1 VTRRTPLWL
10 GAALLLVAVNLRMP
24 ITAVGPVLDDIRADT
39 GLSSAGAG
47 LLTTLPVLC
56 FCVAGAAVPA
66 LARRVGEE
74 PALLLGMLVLALGTA
89 LRLDPAVAPLFVG
102 TLLAGAGIAVAN
114 VLLPTLIKQ
123 DYARPGAMMGLY
135 TAGMSIGGA
144 FAAALTVPLEHGL
157 GSWPRALAF
166 WALPALGAALAW
178 LPVVLRA
185 RRADAVERPARVKLW
200 GDRRAWLL
208 TGLFAFQSTL
218 FYMTAAWVPDLLR
231 DGGMSEGRAGTML
244 GIALLLGIPT
254 ALLMPLLTARSR
266 DQTWLVL
273 VPFVAWGAAIAGLLA
288 DPVGGA
294 PLWMVLAGL
303 GQGAGFS
310 LTLTLI
316 VLRSPD
322 GAHATALSGMAQAL
336 GYVVSASGPLLL
348 GILHDATGT
357 WTLPLIVMLVLCV
370 AMLVCGLG
378 AGRPGQVHGRLSP
391 VASGRVG

>member
-1 VTRRTPLWL
+1 VKRRTPLWL
-10 GAALLLVAVNLRMP
+10 GAALLLIAVNLRMP

-56 FCVAGAAVPA
+56 FCGAGALVPA

-74 PALLLGMLVLALGTA
+74 PALLIGMLVLALGTA
-89 LRLDPAVAPLFVG
+89 LRLDPAVAPLFAG

-114 VLLPTLIKQ
+114 VLLPTVIKH
-123 DYARPGAMMGLY
+123 DYDNPGAMMGLY
-135 TAGMSIGGA
+135 TAALSVGGA
-144 FAAALTVPLEHGL
+144 FSAALTVPLEHGL
-157 GSWPRALAF
+157 GSWPRAIAF
-166 WALPALGAALAW
+166 WAIPALAAALAW

-185 RRADAVERPARVKLW
+185 RRAAAVERPARVVLW

-231 DGGMSEGRAGTML
+231 DGGMSEGRAGAML

-254 ALLMPLLTARSR
+254 ALFMPILTARTQR
-266 DQTWLVL
+266 QTWLVL
-273 VPFVAWGAAIAGLLA
+273 VPFVAWGAAVVGLLA
-288 DPVGGA
+288 DPVGAA
-294 PLWMVLAGL
+294 PVWMVLAGL

-316 VLRSPD
+316 VLRAPD

-348 GILHDATGT
+348 GIIHDATGS
-357 WTLPLIVMLVLCV
+357 WTVPLVVMLGLCV
-370 AMLVCGLG
+370 AMLVCGIG
-378 AGRPGQVHGRLSP
+378 AGRPGLVRGRLADVS
-391 VASGRVG
+391 A